1 MKRASLTFR
10 LAVLLA
16 AFSFVAF
23 TVMGSAL
30 YYALRQQLSI
40 RDDAALVSRVDQIS
54 TLLRDLDAQQLI
66 REKPHLFANM
76 LGNTESLL
84 VIRYVGGATLMEIN
98 PMQRDIPRVTPVAAD
113 QRLTLAAVHHAMT
126 PDGTPM
132 VYMSAISRST
142 NNLPP
147 LEVLSA
153 RVLSDRTY
161 ILEEYRNKILLF
173 AAMMAAIS
181 VILAVIFA
189 RRGISPLRKLADSTA
204 QIGTKTLSSR
214 LDKKHVPTEL
224 DSLID
229 QLNAMLA
236 RLEHGFQQLKQ
247 VSADMAHDLRTPITV
262 LLGQTEVGLG
272 APRDSAY
279 YQRLLGSNFE
289 ELQRM
294 SRMIDSMLFL
304 AQAEQPDLEIQRN
317 NIEVRNEIER
327 ICEYF
332 EDLAADRDVTIQTH
346 GSGNI
351 YADALL
357 LRRAL
362 ANLLSNA
369 VRYAQA
375 GSQIDI
381 VAETLPDSVNILVI
395 NRGETIPPSH
405 QERIFD
411 RFYRADP
418 SRNDSAHSSGL
429 GLSIVRSIMQLH
441 QGDCWVESDN
451 GITRFGLQFPD
462 LSNTENDKR
471 NGL

>member
-1 MKRASLTFR
+1 MRRASLTFR

-23 TVMGSAL
+23 TVMGGAL
-30 YYALRQQLSI
+30 YYALRQQLSL

-84 VIRYVGGATLMEIN
+84 VVRYVGGATLLEVN
-98 PMQRDIPRVTPVAAD
+98 PMQRDIPAVTPVPAN
-113 QRLTLAAVHHAMT
+113 QRLTLEAVHHAHT
-126 PDGTPM
+126 QDGTPM
-132 VYMSAISRST
+132 VYMAAVSPSA

-147 LEVLSA
+147 LEILSA
-153 RVLSDRTY
+153 RVLADRTH
-161 ILEEYRNKILLF
+161 ILEEYRNKIILF
-173 AAMMAAIS
+173 ASMMAAIS
-181 VILAVIFA
+181 VVLAVIFA
-189 RRGISPLRKLADSTA
+189 RRGVSPLRRLAERTA
-204 QIGTKTLSSR
+204 QIGTGTLSSR
-214 LDKKHVPTEL
+214 LNKNDLPPEL
-224 DSLID
+224 DTLID
-229 QLNAMLA
+229 QFNAMLA
-236 RLEHGFQQLKQ
+236 RLERGFQQLKQ
-247 VSADMAHDLRTPITV
+247 VSADMAHDLRTPITT

-272 APRDSAY
+272 TTRDNDY
-279 YQRLLGSNFE
+279 YRRLLGSNFE

-294 SRMIDSMLFL
+294 SRMIDNMLFL
-304 AQAEQPDLEIQRN
+304 AQAEQPDQ
-317 NIEVRNEIER
+317 EIERGNIDVSDEIGR

-332 EDLAADRDVTIQTH
+332 EDLAADREVRIQTR
-346 GSGNI
+346 GSGLV

-369 VRYAQA
+369 VRYASA
-375 GSQIDI
+375 ESQIEI
-381 VAETLPDSVNILVI
+381 SATSTAEGMEILVT
-395 NRGETIPPSH
+395 NHGETITPSH

-429 GLSIVRSIMQLH
+429 GLSIVNSIMLLH
-441 QGDCWVESDN
+441 QGRCWVESRD
-451 GITRFGLQFPD
+451 GVTTFGLLFPD
-462 LSNTENDKR
+462 SKQ
-471 NGL
+471 